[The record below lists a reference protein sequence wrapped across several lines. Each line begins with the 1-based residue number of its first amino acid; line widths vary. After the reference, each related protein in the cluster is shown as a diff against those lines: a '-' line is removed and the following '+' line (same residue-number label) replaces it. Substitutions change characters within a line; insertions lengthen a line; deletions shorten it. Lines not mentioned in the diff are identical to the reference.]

1 MYNFEI
7 WLVALTWQCGQSCYV
22 CFFLFVLL
30 LVLHHHHLLR
40 LVTFLN
46 VYIANSLGLFTYR
59 FVFSVY
65 FVEEING
72 KEPKKK
78 SPSKW
83 LQNKHAWQC
92 SLAQPLNCVYVAPN
106 LNNSPGSLARS
117 FLCVSLFLYVACVC
131 VCVSKVFGLEC
142 YANSCIICLGLSLN
156 KLQLQ
161 N

>member
-30 LVLHHHHLLR
+30 LVLHQHHLLR

-72 KEPKKK
+72 KEPKRKVPRNG
-78 SPSKW
+78 SRT
-83 LQNKHAWQC
+83 NT
-92 SLAQPLNCVYVAPN
+92 
-106 LNNSPGSLARS
+106 PGNA
-117 FLCVSLFLYVACVC
+117 
-131 VCVSKVFGLEC
+131 
-142 YANSCIICLGLSLN
+142 LSLN
-156 KLQLQ
+156 LLTVCVLHLTSITLQARSLAPFCVCRCSCVCMCVCFKGFRTRM
-161 N
+161 

>member
-30 LVLHHHHLLR
+30 LVLHHHLLR

-72 KEPKKK
+72 KEPKRKV
-78 SPSKW
+78 PRFGCRTNTPGNA
-83 LQNKHAWQC
+83 L
-92 SLAQPLNCVYVAPN
+92 SLNLLTVCVAPN

>member
-22 CFFLFVLL
+22 CFFLF
-30 LVLHHHHLLR
+30 VLHHHHLLR

-72 KEPKKK
+72 KEPKRKV
-78 SPSKW
+78 PRNGCRTNTPGNA
-83 LQNKHAWQC
+83 L
-92 SLAQPLNCVYVAPN
+92 SLNLLTVCVCVAPN
-106 LNNSPGSLARS
+106 LNNSPGSLLPVCVVVLVRS
-117 FLCVSLFLYVACVC
+117 VCMCVSFKGFRTRMLC
-131 VCVSKVFGLEC
+131 K
-142 YANSCIICLGLSLN
+142 
-156 KLQLQ
+156 
-161 N
+161 

>member
-30 LVLHHHHLLR
+30 LVLHHHHHLLR

-46 VYIANSLGLFTYR
+46 VYIANSLGLFSYR

-92 SLAQPLNCVYVAPN
+92 SLAQPLNCVCVLHLTSITLQAR
-106 LNNSPGSLARS
+106 SLAPSCVCRCS
-117 FLCVSLFLYVACVC
+117 CTLCVYVCEFQRF
-131 VCVSKVFGLEC
+131 SD
-142 YANSCIICLGLSLN
+142 
-156 KLQLQ
+156 
-161 N
+161 